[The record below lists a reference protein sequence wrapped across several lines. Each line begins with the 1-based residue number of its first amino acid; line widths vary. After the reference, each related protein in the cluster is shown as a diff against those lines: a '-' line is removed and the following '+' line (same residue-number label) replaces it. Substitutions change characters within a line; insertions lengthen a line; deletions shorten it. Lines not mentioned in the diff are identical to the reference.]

1 MAGAVG
7 GGGVG
12 DLAIQYGYQR
22 NQVDVM
28 VITVV
33 VIVLI
38 VGIIQLVGDMLSR
51 LVNHR

>member
-1 MAGAVG
+1 
-7 GGGVG
+7 
-12 DLAIQYGYQR
+12 
-22 NQVDVM
+22 M

-33 VIVLI
+33 VIVGI